1 MACLSAFVGSPT
13 KMPLCVKGTRS
24 YSFSL
29 VIFRVSSGM
38 EGTEGAEGWACG
50 VGVAWQVCRRAVPE
64 VGAPSVKVER
74 WAERCGG
81 KAGGGNEK

>member
-1 MACLSAFVGSPT
+1 
-13 KMPLCVKGTRS
+13 
-24 YSFSL
+24 
-29 VIFRVSSGM
+29 M

-50 VGVAWQVCRRAVPE
+50 MGVAWQVCRRAVPE